1 MIVIDQQKI
10 SSMADDNENG
20 DDDADAATR
29 SVMSWCKHKR
39 SREGEVHHQNP
50 SR

>member
-1 MIVIDQQKI
+1 MIVIDQQTLKI

-20 DDDADAATR
+20 DDDAATR

-39 SREGEVHHQNP
+39 SREGEEHHQNP